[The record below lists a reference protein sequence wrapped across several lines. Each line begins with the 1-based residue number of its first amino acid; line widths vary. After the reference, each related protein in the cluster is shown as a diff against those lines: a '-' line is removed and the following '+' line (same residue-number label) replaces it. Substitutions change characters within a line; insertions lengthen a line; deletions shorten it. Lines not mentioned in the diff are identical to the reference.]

1 MNAALR
7 KSFVVSTKARA
18 VPGGQNYASPCCK
31 AGPYGQSD
39 LCRSRLRVGAGSD
52 HDWEHLSQSS
62 FSELDPVQAQDDS
75 DDLNQLL
82 AALQEPR
89 AKMYAMAQHD
99 KSMMPGIKRPDQMIT
114 MVKKHK
120 AAPKRHAR

>member
-1 MNAALR
+1 MRRHAVKLALTASLIFAGAAYGLEQDPITTG
-7 KSFVVSTKARA
+7 SI
-18 VPGGQNYASPCCK
+18 SPK
-31 AGPYGQSD
+31 
-39 LCRSRLRVGAGSD
+39 
-52 HDWEHLSQSS
+52 SS

-120 AAPKRHAR
+120 AAPKRRAR

>member
-1 MNAALR
+1 MPPHRHSRTPARSLL
-7 KSFVVSTKARA
+7 VSE
-18 VPGGQNYASPCCK
+18 
-31 AGPYGQSD
+31 SD
-39 LCRSRLRVGAGSD
+39 LGDFVNGL
-52 HDWEHLSQSS
+52 
-62 FSELDPVQAQDDS
+62 
-75 DDLNQLL
+75 LNPLL

-120 AAPKRHAR
+120 AAPKRRAR